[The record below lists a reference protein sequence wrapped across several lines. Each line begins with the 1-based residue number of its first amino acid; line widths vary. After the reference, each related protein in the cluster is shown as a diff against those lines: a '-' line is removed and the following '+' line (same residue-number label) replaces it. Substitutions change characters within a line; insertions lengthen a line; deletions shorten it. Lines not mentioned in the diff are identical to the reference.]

1 MLAHIEQT
9 LVDQGFLD
17 AANPG
22 QTMTRLR
29 RLFSRVRLDETEV
42 QILRGVFKAL
52 GKDQSAPAVGNSGP
66 D

>member
-1 MLAHIEQT
+1 
-9 LVDQGFLD
+9 
-17 AANPG
+17 
-22 QTMTRLR
+22 MTRLR

-52 GKDQSAPAVGNSGP
+52 GKDPSAPTPHNSGP